1 MNESTNQQI
10 HEKIGWKTAFAIV
23 VSNMIGTGVF
33 TSLGYQLSS
42 VQNTWS
48 ILILWLIGGGLAL
61 IGALT
66 FAELGTHF
74 RESGGDYIYLSR
86 VFHPLVGYVYA
97 WISLTV
103 GFSAPIAISAMAMTE
118 YLGLE
123 GWTSWFGVGVIVV
136 VTVLHSMSV
145 RQSGGFHNVMTAFK
159 IVFVFVLIII
169 GLSVLP
175 QQTNALNFNNTWQSE
190 WLLPG
195 FAVSLIYVTYAYTG
209 WNSAA
214 YITDEI
220 DAPKINLPKALIG
233 GTLLVTVVYI
243 LLQFVFLRHASIPQ
257 LAGKAEVAKIAFEN
271 IGGTSGAWWVSVF
284 IAVQL
289 VATISG
295 YLWVGS
301 RIVYAMASEH
311 SLWKPLAVKNNRGI
325 PIRALWVLTVISV
338 LLTMT
343 GTFQQVLLYSS
354 FVLQLMGTLTVASL
368 IFVHRK
374 EDTFK
379 SPFRPY
385 LQIVYIIF
393 SSWALFYVLT
403 EQPYESMI
411 GLGIV
416 AIGVV
421 TYFFND

>member
-1 MNESTNQQI
+1 MNKSTNQR
-10 HEKIGWKTAFAIV
+10 IGWKTAFAIV

-33 TSLGYQLSS
+33 TSLGFQLAT

-48 ILILWLIGGGLAL
+48 IILLWFIGGVLAL

-86 VFHPLVGYVYA
+86 IFHPIVGDVYA

-103 GFSAPIAISAMAMTE
+103 GFSAPVAIAAMAMVS
-118 YLGLE
+118 YM
-123 GWTSWFGVGVIVV
+123 GWTGAAAWIGVGVIVAL
-136 VTVLHSMSV
+136 TAIHSFSIN
-145 RQSGGFHNVMTAFK
+145 QSGGFHNIMTALK
-159 IVFVFVLIII
+159 IIFVIVLIIL
-169 GLSVLP
+169 GLSYAP
-175 QQTNALNFNNTWQSE
+175 FESNALNFDQSWQDE

-220 DAPKINLPKALIG
+220 DAPKVNLPKALIG

-243 LLQFVFLRHASIPQ
+243 LLQFVFLKHAGVSQ
-257 LAGKAEVAKIAFEN
+257 LEGQVEVATISFAN
-271 IGGTSGAWWVSVF
+271 IFGQSGSRWVAVF

-301 RIVYAMASEH
+301 RIVYAMANEH
-311 SLWKPLAVKNNRGI
+311 SLWKPLAIKNKNGI
-325 PIRALWVLTVISV
+325 PVCALWALAVISV
-338 LLTMT
+338 LLTLT
-343 GTFQQVLLYSS
+343 GSFEQILLYSS

-368 IFVHRK
+368 IFVQRK
-374 EDTFK
+374 DDTFK
-379 SPFRPY
+379 SPFRPF

-393 SSWALFYVLT
+393 STWAIFYVLM
-403 EQPYESMI
+403 ERPYESLI

-416 AIGVV
+416 ATGVV

>member
-1 MNESTNQQI
+1 MNKLTNQR
-10 HEKIGWKTAFAIV
+10 IGWKTAFAIV

-33 TSLGYQLSS
+33 TSLGFQLAT

-48 ILILWLIGGGLAL
+48 IILLWLIGGVLAL

-86 VFHPLVGYVYA
+86 IFHPIVGYVYA

-103 GFSAPIAISAMAMTE
+103 GFSAPVAIAAMAMVS
-118 YLGLE
+118 YM
-123 GWTSWFGVGVIVV
+123 GWTGAAAWIGVGVIVAL
-136 VTVLHSMSV
+136 TAIHSFSIN
-145 RQSGGFHNVMTAFK
+145 QSGGFHNIMTALK
-159 IVFVFVLIII
+159 IIFVIVLIIL
-169 GLSVLP
+169 GLSYAP
-175 QQTNALNFNNTWQSE
+175 FESNALNFDQSWQDE

-220 DAPKINLPKALIG
+220 DAPKVNLPKALIG

-243 LLQFVFLRHASIPQ
+243 LLQFVFLKHAGVSQ
-257 LAGKAEVAKIAFEN
+257 LEGQVEVATISFAN
-271 IGGTSGAWWVSVF
+271 IFGQSGSRWVAVF

-301 RIVYAMASEH
+301 RIVYAMANEH
-311 SLWKPLAVKNNRGI
+311 SLWKPLAIKNKNGI
-325 PIRALWVLTVISV
+325 PVCALWALAVISV
-338 LLTMT
+338 LLTLT
-343 GTFQQVLLYSS
+343 GSFEQILLYSS

-368 IFVHRK
+368 IFVQRK
-374 EDTFK
+374 DDTFK
-379 SPFRPY
+379 SPFRPF

-393 SSWALFYVLT
+393 STWAIFYVLM
-403 EQPYESMI
+403 ERPYESLI

>member
-1 MNESTNQQI
+1 MNKLTNQR
-10 HEKIGWKTAFAIV
+10 IGWKTAFAIV

-33 TSLGYQLSS
+33 TSLGFQLAT

-48 ILILWLIGGGLAL
+48 IILLWLIGGVLAL

-86 VFHPLVGYVYA
+86 IFHPIVGYVYA

-103 GFSAPIAISAMAMTE
+103 GFSAPVAIAAMAMVS
-118 YLGLE
+118 YM
-123 GWTSWFGVGVIVV
+123 GWTGAAAWIGVGVIVAL
-136 VTVLHSMSV
+136 TAIHSFSIN
-145 RQSGGFHNVMTAFK
+145 QSGGFHNIMTALK
-159 IVFVFVLIII
+159 IIFVIVLIIL
-169 GLSVLP
+169 GLSYAP
-175 QQTNALNFNNTWQSE
+175 FESNALNFDQSWQDE

-220 DAPKINLPKALIG
+220 DAPKVNLPKALIG

-243 LLQFVFLRHASIPQ
+243 LLQFVFLKHAGVSQ
-257 LAGKAEVAKIAFEN
+257 LEGQVEVATISFAN
-271 IGGTSGAWWVSVF
+271 IFGQSGSRWVAIF

-301 RIVYAMASEH
+301 RIVYAMANEH
-311 SLWKPLAVKNNRGI
+311 SLWKPLAIKNKNGI
-325 PIRALWVLTVISV
+325 PVCALWALAVISV
-338 LLTMT
+338 LLTLT
-343 GTFQQVLLYSS
+343 GSFEQILLYSS

-368 IFVHRK
+368 IFVQRK
-374 EDTFK
+374 DDTFK
-379 SPFRPY
+379 SPFRPF

-393 SSWALFYVLT
+393 STWAIFYVLM
-403 EQPYESMI
+403 ERPYESLI

-416 AIGVV
+416 ATGVV

>member
-1 MNESTNQQI
+1 MNKLTNQR
-10 HEKIGWKTAFAIV
+10 IGWKTAFAIV

-33 TSLGYQLSS
+33 TSLGFQLAT

-48 ILILWLIGGGLAL
+48 IILLWLIGGVLAL

-86 VFHPLVGYVYA
+86 IFHPIVGYVYA

-103 GFSAPIAISAMAMTE
+103 GFSAPVAIAAMAMVS
-118 YLGLE
+118 YM
-123 GWTSWFGVGVIVV
+123 GWTGAAAWIGVGVIVAL
-136 VTVLHSMSV
+136 TAIHSFSIN
-145 RQSGGFHNVMTAFK
+145 QSGGFHNIMTALK
-159 IVFVFVLIII
+159 IIFVIVLIIL
-169 GLSVLP
+169 GLSYAP
-175 QQTNALNFNNTWQSE
+175 FESNALNFDQSWQDE

-220 DAPKINLPKALIG
+220 DAPKVNLPKALIG

-243 LLQFVFLRHASIPQ
+243 LLQFVFLKHAGVSQ
-257 LAGKAEVAKIAFEN
+257 LEGQVEVATISFAN
-271 IGGTSGAWWVSVF
+271 IFGQSGSRWVAVF

-301 RIVYAMASEH
+301 RIVYAMANEH
-311 SLWKPLAVKNNRGI
+311 SLWKPLAIKNKNGI
-325 PIRALWVLTVISV
+325 PVCALWALAVISV
-338 LLTMT
+338 LLTLT
-343 GTFQQVLLYSS
+343 GSFEQILLYSS

-368 IFVHRK
+368 IFVQRK
-374 EDTFK
+374 DDTFK
-379 SPFRPY
+379 SPFRPF

-393 SSWALFYVLT
+393 STWAIFYVLM
-403 EQPYESMI
+403 ERPYESLI

-416 AIGVV
+416 ATGVV

>member
-1 MNESTNQQI
+1 MN
-10 HEKIGWKTAFAIV
+10 EKIGWKTAFAIV
-23 VSNMIGTGVF
+23 ISNMIGTGVF
-33 TSLGYQLSS
+33 TSLGYQVVD

-48 ILILWLIGGGLAL
+48 IVFLWLIGGGLAL

-86 VFHPLVGYVYA
+86 IFHPIVGYVYA

-118 YLGLE
+118 YLGLT
-123 GWTSWFGVGVIVV
+123 GLASWFGVGVIVV
-136 VTVLHSMSV
+136 ITVLHSVSV
-145 RQSGGFHNVMTAFK
+145 RQSGGFHNVMTALK
-159 IVFVFVLIII
+159 ITFVFILIII
-169 GLSVLP
+169 GLYVLP
-175 QQTNALNFNNTWQSE
+175 QQKNALNFDNTWQSE

-220 DAPKINLPKALIG
+220 DTPKINLPKALIG

-257 LAGKAEVAKIAFEN
+257 LAGKAEVAKIAFGN

-311 SLWKPLAVKNNRGI
+311 SLWKPLVKNNKGI
-325 PIRALWVLTVISV
+325 PIRALWALTVISI
-338 LLTMT
+338 LLTLT
-343 GTFQQVLLYSS
+343 GSFQQVLLYSS

-368 IFVHRK
+368 MFVRRK

-379 SPFRPY
+379 SPLRPY

-393 SSWALFYVLT
+393 SLWAIFYVLK
-403 EQPYESMI
+403 EQTYESMI

-416 AIGVV
+416 AVGIV

>member
-1 MNESTNQQI
+1 MNKSTNQR
-10 HEKIGWKTAFAIV
+10 IGWKTAFAIV

-33 TSLGYQLSS
+33 TSLGFQLAT

-48 ILILWLIGGGLAL
+48 IILLWFIGGVLAL

-86 VFHPLVGYVYA
+86 IFHPIVGYVYA

-103 GFSAPIAISAMAMTE
+103 GFSAPVAIAAMAMVS
-118 YLGLE
+118 YM
-123 GWTSWFGVGVIVV
+123 GWTGAAAWIGVGVIVAL
-136 VTVLHSMSV
+136 TAIHSFSIN
-145 RQSGGFHNVMTAFK
+145 QSGGFHNIMTALK
-159 IVFVFVLIII
+159 IIFVIVLIIL
-169 GLSVLP
+169 GLSYAP
-175 QQTNALNFNNTWQSE
+175 FESNALNFDQSWQDE

-220 DAPKINLPKALIG
+220 DAPKVNLPKALIG

-243 LLQFVFLRHASIPQ
+243 LLQFVFLKHAGVSQ
-257 LAGKAEVAKIAFEN
+257 LEGQVEVATISFAN
-271 IGGTSGAWWVSVF
+271 IFGQSGSRWVAVF

-301 RIVYAMASEH
+301 RIVYAMANEH
-311 SLWKPLAVKNNRGI
+311 SLWKPLAIKNKNGI
-325 PIRALWVLTVISV
+325 PVCALWALAVISV
-338 LLTMT
+338 LLTLT
-343 GTFQQVLLYSS
+343 GSFEQILLYSS

-368 IFVHRK
+368 IFVQRK
-374 EDTFK
+374 DDTFK
-379 SPFRPY
+379 SPFRPFS
-385 LQIVYIIF
+385 QIVYIIF
-393 SSWALFYVLT
+393 STWAIFYVLM
-403 EQPYESMI
+403 ERPYESLI

-416 AIGVV
+416 ATGVV